1 MFDPKKYC
9 EVCRE
14 LRAPEKKIEEII
26 AMTEH
31 HTQKRRFR
39 TLGAGLAVCAAAAT
53 MVVGVAAAN
62 PEAAQEFF
70 AHITSVVTVGE
81 FRRDLTTEDG
91 ERVTVLDLPQATVEN
106 RNGRAIL
113 VVDGEETDITEQ
125 LEAVGSYTRE
135 ASSDGTQVTLTVE
148 GSAAEWTLSTT
159 VETADGVVYTFS
171 ADSKGSVRARSDG
184 AEGETET
191 SVTTFDKECFAE
203 PHSEEELRR

>member
-26 AMTEH
+26 AMTDH

-39 TLGAGLAVCAAAAT
+39 ALGTGLAACAAAAT

-81 FRRDLTTEDG
+81 FRRDLTTEEG
-91 ERVTVLDLPQATVEN
+91 EQVTVLELPQATVEN
-106 RNGRAIL
+106 RDGRAIL
-113 VVDGEETDITEQ
+113 VVDGEETDVTDQ
-125 LEAVGSYTRE
+125 LESTGSYTRT
-135 ASSDGTQVTLTVE
+135 ASSNGTQVDITVE
-148 GSAAEWTLSTT
+148 GSAAEWTLTT
-159 VETADGVVYTFS
+159 EVKTTEGLVYTLSSDSDGNSGTHFDGVKGDAETAVSTYDG
-171 ADSKGSVRARSDG
+171 
-184 AEGETET
+184 
-191 SVTTFDKECFAE
+191 ECFAE
-203 PHSEEELRR
+203 PRSEGELER

>member
-26 AMTEH
+26 AMTDH

-81 FRRDLTTEDG
+81 LRRDLTTEEG
-91 ERVTVLDLPQATVEN
+91 ERVTVLELPQATVEN
-106 RNGRAIL
+106 RDGRAIL
-113 VVDGEETDITEQ
+113 VVDGEETDVTDQ
-125 LEAVGSYTRE
+125 LESTGSYTRT
-135 ASSDGTQVTLTVE
+135 ASSNGTQVDITVE
-148 GSAAEWTLSTT
+148 GSAAEWTLTT
-159 VETADGVVYTFS
+159 EVKTTEGLVYTLFSDSDGNSGTHFDGVKGDAETAVSTY
-171 ADSKGSVRARSDG
+171 DG
-184 AEGETET
+184 A
-191 SVTTFDKECFAE
+191 CFAE
-203 PHSEEELRR
+203 PRSEGELER

>member
-26 AMTEH
+26 AMTDH

-39 TLGAGLAVCAAAAT
+39 ALGTGLAACAAAAT

-81 FRRDLTTEDG
+81 FRRDLTTEEG
-91 ERVTVLDLPQATVEN
+91 EQVTVLELPQATVEN
-106 RNGRAIL
+106 RDGRAIL
-113 VVDGEETDITEQ
+113 VVDGEETDVTDQ
-125 LEAVGSYTRE
+125 LESTGSYTRT
-135 ASSDGTQVTLTVE
+135 ASSNGTQVDITVE
-148 GSAAEWTLSTT
+148 GSAAEWTLTT
-159 VETADGVVYTFS
+159 EVKTTEGLVYTLSSDSDGNSGTHFDGVKGDAETAVSTY
-171 ADSKGSVRARSDG
+171 DG
-184 AEGETET
+184 A
-191 SVTTFDKECFAE
+191 CFAE
-203 PHSEEELRR
+203 PRSEGELER